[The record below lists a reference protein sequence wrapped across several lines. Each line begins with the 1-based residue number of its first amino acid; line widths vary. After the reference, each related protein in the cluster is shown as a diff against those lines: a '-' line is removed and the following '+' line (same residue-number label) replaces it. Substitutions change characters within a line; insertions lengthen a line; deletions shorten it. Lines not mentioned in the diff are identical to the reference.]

1 MTRLQLKNILR
12 KNIRSR
18 INYDKLGLWLEV
30 WERQT
35 LLLLLAG
42 AVIGL
47 LMVGK

>member
-1 MTRLQLKNILR
+1 MTLSQLKSTLKR
-12 KNIRSR
+12 NIRSR
-18 INYDKLGLWLEV
+18 INFDKLGPWLEV
-30 WERQT
+30 WERLT

>member
-1 MTRLQLKNILR
+1 MTLSQLRSTLK
-12 KNIRSR
+12 KSTKSR
-18 INYDKLGLWLEV
+18 IDWNKMGLWLEV
-30 WERQT
+30 WERWT